1 MATIPLL
8 MMVNMFLYLGIVCVG
23 LVTIFY
29 IRRRLL
35 IVENKIQNLTQIID
49 MLTTANIM
57 TRGGTNSGSRDIGD
71 TIILGDDNLQTEI
84 LDNTNLIDV
93 SDDECNDNDYDGDG
107 DDVEDD
113 ADSDDD
119 NDDND
124 DDNDDGDDDD
134 DDGDDDDDDD
144 DTTVENK
151 IIVMDETEIS
161 VEETIVDN
169 SLDVIENTI
178 EHVEEN
184 SEENNTLVDN
194 EDNEDNED
202 EETIHHVKHIELA
215 KDSLDYNK
223 MNLKQLRET
232 MMNRGYEEA
241 AKMNKKDILKL
252 LGVN

>member
-1 MATIPLL
+1 MAAIPLL

-49 MLTTANIM
+49 MLSTANIM
-57 TRGGTNSGSRDIGD
+57 TRGGTNGGSEDIGD

-84 LDNTNLIDV
+84 LDNTILIDV

-107 DDVEDD
+107 DDDND
-113 ADSDDD
+113 DSDDD
-119 NDDND
+119 NDDDDAD
-124 DDNDDGDDDD
+124 DDDSDD

-144 DTTVENK
+144 DNTVENK

-161 VEETIVDN
+161 VEETIVDK
-169 SLDVIENTI
+169 SLDVVENTI

-184 SEENNTLVDN
+184 SEENNTHMDN

-202 EETIHHVKHIELA
+202 EETMQHVKHIELA

>member
-1 MATIPLL
+1 MAAIPLL

-49 MLTTANIM
+49 MLSTANIM
-57 TRGGTNSGSRDIGD
+57 TRGGTNGGSEDIGD

-84 LDNTNLIDV
+84 LDNTILIDV

-107 DDVEDD
+107 DD
-113 ADSDDD
+113 DSDDD
-119 NDDND
+119 NDDDDAD
-124 DDNDDGDDDD
+124 DDDSDD
-134 DDGDDDDDDD
+134 DDGDDDDEDDD
-144 DTTVENK
+144 NTVENK

-161 VEETIVDN
+161 VEETIVDK
-169 SLDVIENTI
+169 SLDVVENTI

-184 SEENNTLVDN
+184 SEENNTHMDN

-202 EETIHHVKHIELA
+202 EETMQHVKHIELA